1 MDIINCKKKRNE
13 PMPTQCD
20 ICGNCS
26 AIRNDQR
33 DIENVENNKCFER
46 RTLPNGTP
54 YDHMYKPFTNS
65 KKEIN
70 ATCKNFS
77 HVRTMKVW

>member
-20 ICGNCS
+20 ICSNYR
-26 AIRNDQR
+26 AVEKNER
-33 DIENVENNKCFER
+33 DTINPENNKCFNR
-46 RTLPNGTP
+46 RIFPDGTP

-70 ATCKNFS
+70 ATCKNFA
-77 HVRTMKVW
+77 HIRTFKSY